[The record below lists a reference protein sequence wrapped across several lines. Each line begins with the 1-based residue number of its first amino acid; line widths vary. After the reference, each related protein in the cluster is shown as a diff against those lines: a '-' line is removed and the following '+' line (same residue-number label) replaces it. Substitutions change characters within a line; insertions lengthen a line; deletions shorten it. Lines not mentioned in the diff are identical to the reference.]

1 MSGRKRPARHD
12 PSDPMHWNKEQ
23 YIHHLKE
30 MGISVKSTWRL
41 DMIRQLY
48 FENYKNTPQSEGEVP
63 QDTIN
68 INDNTSTEPS
78 KEQNEMETQ
87 VQQTNQNSCATHTE
101 ELLKETTCA
110 LKTAREALSSC
121 LQWWQEFFKT
131 RVLLVVLQIR
141 SRTSMYRRLSKQLT
155 EQLLL

>member
-1 MSGRKRPARHD
+1 MATSIAKYND
-12 PSDPMHWNKEQ
+12 TWNKEQ

-68 INDNTSTEPS
+68 TIYLNYVEGVN
-78 KEQNEMETQ
+78 
-87 VQQTNQNSCATHTE
+87 H
-101 ELLKETTCA
+101 
-110 LKTAREALSSC
+110 
-121 LQWWQEFFKT
+121 
-131 RVLLVVLQIR
+131 
-141 SRTSMYRRLSKQLT
+141 
-155 EQLLL
+155 

>member
-12 PSDPMHWNKEQ
+12 PSDPMHWNKEL
-23 YIHHLKE
+23 YIHRDHLKE
-30 MGISVKSTWRL
+30 MVISVKATWRL

-78 KEQNEMETQ
+78 KEQHDMEKQ
-87 VQQTNQNSCATHTE
+87 IQQTNQNSGAMHTE

-110 LKTAREALSSC
+110 LKTA
-121 LQWWQEFFKT
+121 T
-131 RVLLVVLQIR
+131 
-141 SRTSMYRRLSKQLT
+141 
-155 EQLLL
+155 